1 MELIWN
7 SWNSKTTSIFIT
19 IKPKPTHCR
28 FPIEKISKLGPVH
41 TPSCTFHPFQLKA
54 DLPRWIHQLGRKRPR
69 SFSTVVD
76 VLKEP
81 YKSLESSSNRKDDRP
96 GRGSSFI
103 ATYSTHSR
111 LLLLDRTH
119 PEYCTPVAHL
129 RVKSGFSFIFGPAG
143 GFAGKRCKVDGT
155 VGLKFVQNLFDKTY
169 RIYIFNPKTTNA
181 SVARVSNL
189 FRKRLSRFCFC
200 YYSSIHLKH
209 TKLDFSRFESWI
221 SW

>member
-1 MELIWN
+1 M
-7 SWNSKTTSIFIT
+7 
-19 IKPKPTHCR
+19 
-28 FPIEKISKLGPVH
+28 
-41 TPSCTFHPFQLKA
+41 
-54 DLPRWIHQLGRKRPR
+54 
-69 SFSTVVD
+69 D

-169 RIYIFNPKTTNA
+169 RIYIFNPKTLMPVLPECRIFSERD
-181 SVARVSNL
+181 SV
-189 FRKRLSRFCFC
+189 
-200 YYSSIHLKH
+200 
-209 TKLDFSRFESWI
+209 DFVFVTI
-221 SW
+221 LQLT